1 MVDVLKGVAKV
12 EEAATYL
19 EDEGLYVL
27 GCEKSVGN
35 SVAVINSKR
44 MENLIKQ
51 AREFAG
57 VVIIDAP
64 PAGIIADAAYYYE
77 YVDGVLMVIRQDWAN
92 QSRILD
98 AVQDF
103 PGQGEKILGCA
114 MNMVKTGF
122 ASYGYGYSSYG
133 YGYRYGKYNQYKG
146 K

>member
-1 MVDVLKGVAKV
+1 MDVLKGEAKV
-12 EEAATYL
+12 DEAAVYL
-19 EDEGLYVL
+19 ENEGLYVL
-27 GCEKSVGN
+27 GCEKPMSNPVSVI
-35 SVAVINSKR
+35 SSKR
-44 MENLIKQ
+44 MKNLVEQ
-51 AREFAG
+51 ARRIAD
-57 VVIIDAP
+57 VVIMDTP
-64 PAGIIADAAYYYE
+64 PAGILADAANYYDYA
-77 YVDGVLMVIRQDWAN
+77 DSVLMVIRQDWAN

-103 PGQGEKILGCA
+103 PGQGEKVLGCA